1 MYEEQTYES
10 ILERT
15 LDRVPD
21 TVDKREGSIIYDAI
35 APACMEIAM
44 MYWELEN
51 VLLEGFADTASREY
65 LEKRCA
71 ERSITPY
78 PATYATVKG
87 MFEPPTL
94 DIHIGSRFNLGEY
107 NYAVTEK
114 IGDGLYKLVSETE
127 GTVVNANLGEVTPI
141 EYIEGLTRGEIT
153 EVIIMGEDEET
164 DASLLERYIESFGD
178 QASAGNVAWYKKT
191 VGEIQGVGGVK
202 VLRAW
207 NGAGTVKCQIQSST
221 WGVPTSELVQTVQS
235 LIDPPLQGDGAGLA
249 PIGHT
254 VTIEGVT
261 ADTLAISTSLT
272 LESVVTWDDIKSLV
286 ESEIDKYLSAL
297 NATWE
302 DNDTLVVRISQIET
316 HILNVA
322 GVIDVTNTKINGSAS
337 NHTVESSKVAVRGT
351 VTNG

>member
-1 MYEEQTYES
+1 MYEEQTYEA

-78 PATYATVKG
+78 PATNATVKG
-87 MFEPPTL
+87 VFEPSTL
-94 DIHIGSRFNLGEY
+94 ELPVGARFNLGEY
-107 NYAVTEK
+107 NYAITEK
-114 IGDGLYKLVSETE
+114 VSDGVYKLISETE
-127 GTVVNANLGEVTPI
+127 GTVVNSNLGEITPI

-153 EVIIMGEDEET
+153 EVIILGEDEES

-207 NGAGTVKCQIQSST
+207 NGAGTVKCQIQSSA
-221 WGVPTSELVQTVQS
+221 WGVPTSELVSTVQN
-235 LIDPPLQGDGAGLA
+235 LIDPQINGDGVGLA

-272 LESVVTWDDIKSLV
+272 LESGVTWDDIKSLC
-286 ESEIDKYLSAL
+286 EAEIDKYLTSL
-297 NATWE
+297 NKTWE
-302 DNDTLVVRISQIET
+302 DNENLVVRISQIET
-316 HILNVA
+316 HLLNVT
-322 GVIDVTNTKINGSAS
+322 GVIDVTNTKINNSAS